1 MANIQSQKLSLINLG
16 CGTRFHPDWVN
27 IDKYPVNQNVIPHD
41 LRQSLPFTDNI
52 FDVVYH
58 SHVLEHFSRTEG
70 KIFLRECFRIC
81 KPGGIIRIVVPDL
94 ENIVR
99 SYLHA
104 LEEGLSGNPEA
115 EERYNW
121 MMLEL
126 FDQAV
131 RTRPGGD
138 MALYVQNASL
148 DLQAFIS
155 SRMGHHL
162 IDEIRNFSIKRK
174 RVLFSITKLTG
185 KNILNKIREKAFLW
199 ISFILYGKSGLMIT
213 NEVYTRLSGE
223 IHQWMYDRYS
233 LRQVL
238 NEVGFINYKIFTAV
252 ESNIRGWQGFNLDSD
267 PDGSIYKPD
276 SLYCEAFK

>member
-1 MANIQSQKLSLINLG
+1 MANIQSMKLSLINLG

-27 IDKYPVNQNVIPHD
+27 IDKYPVNQNVMAHD
-41 LRQSLPFTDNI
+41 LRQDLPFADNT

-70 KIFLRECFRIC
+70 KIFLSECFRIC

-99 SYLHA
+99 SYLHV

-115 EERYNW
+115 EVKYNW

-131 RTRPGGD
+131 RIRPGGD
-138 MALYVQNASL
+138 MALYVKNASL
-148 DLQAFIS
+148 DLQTFIS
-155 SRMGHHL
+155 SRMGHQL
-162 IDEIRNFSIKRK
+162 VDGLRNYSIKRK
-174 RVLFSITKLTG
+174 RVIFPITKITG
-185 KNILNKIREKAFLW
+185 KKILDKIRKYTFLG
-199 ISFILYGKSGLMIT
+199 ISFILYGKCGIITT
-213 NEVYTRLSGE
+213 NEVFSRSSGE
-223 IHQWMYDRYS
+223 IHKWMYDRYS
-233 LRQVL
+233 LRQIL
-238 NEVGFINYKIFTAV
+238 IEIGFKNSKIFTAF
-252 ESNIRGWQGFNLDSD
+252 ESNIRDWQGFNLDSD

>member
-1 MANIQSQKLSLINLG
+1 MKLSLINLG

-27 IDKYPVNQNVIPHD
+27 IDKYPVNQNVMAHD
-41 LRQSLPFTDNI
+41 LRQSLPFGDNT

-70 KIFLRECFRIC
+70 KIFLSECFRIC

-99 SYLHA
+99 SYLHV

-115 EERYNW
+115 EVKYNW

-131 RTRPGGD
+131 RIRPGGD
-138 MALYVQNASL
+138 MALYVKNASL

-155 SRMGHHL
+155 SRMGHQL
-162 IDEIRNFSIKRK
+162 VDGLRNYSIKRK
-174 RVLFSITKLTG
+174 RMIFPITKITG
-185 KNILNKIREKAFLW
+185 KKILDKIRKYTFLG
-199 ISFILYGKSGLMIT
+199 ISFILYGKCGIITT
-213 NEVYTRLSGE
+213 NEVFSRSSGE
-223 IHQWMYDRYS
+223 MHKWMYDRYS
-233 LRQVL
+233 LRQIL
-238 NEVGFINYKIFTAV
+238 IEIGFKNSKIFTAF
-252 ESNIRGWQGFNLDSD
+252 ESNIRDWQGFNLDSD

>member
-1 MANIQSQKLSLINLG
+1 MANIQSKKLSLINLG

-27 IDKYPVNQNVIPHD
+27 IDKYPVNQNVMAHD
-41 LRQSLPFTDNI
+41 FRQSLPFADNT

-70 KIFLRECFRIC
+70 KIFLKECFRIC

-99 SYLHA
+99 SYLHV

-115 EERYNW
+115 AVKYNW

-131 RTRPGGD
+131 RIRPGGD
-138 MALYVQNASL
+138 MALYVKNASP

-155 SRMGHHL
+155 SRMGHQL
-162 IDEIRNFSIKRK
+162 VDGLRNYSKKRK
-174 RVLFSITKLTG
+174 RVLFPITKITG
-185 KNILNKIREKAFLW
+185 KKILDKIRKYTFLG
-199 ISFILYGKSGLMIT
+199 ISFILYGKCGIVTT
-213 NEVYTRLSGE
+213 NEVLSRSSGE
-223 IHQWMYDRYS
+223 IHKWMYDRYS
-233 LRQVL
+233 LRQIL
-238 NEVGFINYKIFTAV
+238 NEIGFKNSIIFTAF
-252 ESNIRGWQGFNLDSD
+252 ESNIRDWQGFNLDSD

-276 SLYCEAFK
+276 SLYCEAFT